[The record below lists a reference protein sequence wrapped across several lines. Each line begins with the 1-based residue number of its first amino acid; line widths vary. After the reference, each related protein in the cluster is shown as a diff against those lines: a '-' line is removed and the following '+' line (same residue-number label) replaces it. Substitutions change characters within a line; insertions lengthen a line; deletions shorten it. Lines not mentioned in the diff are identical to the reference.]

1 VLIKYVIQTVL
12 YVSLILS
19 EDADQ
24 DVELIWNVFELS
36 TSSDALGPGHVII
49 DPDKDR
55 DYEQVLAL
63 AGLGMLIN
71 VRVFTVDSW
80 LTIVA
85 NSIALVLPHLP
96 ETGKSYFHF
105 EAFC

>member
-1 VLIKYVIQTVL
+1 MLIKYVIQTVL

-96 ETGKSYFHF
+96 ETGKSYLHF

>member
-1 VLIKYVIQTVL
+1 ML
-12 YVSLILS
+12 YVSPILS

-49 DPDKDR
+49 DPDKDT

-71 VRVFTVDSW
+71 VKVFTVDSW

-96 ETGKSYFHF
+96 ETGKSYLHF

>member
-1 VLIKYVIQTVL
+1 M
-12 YVSLILS
+12 SPILS

-55 DYEQVLAL
+55 GYEQGLAL

-71 VRVFTVDSW
+71 VKVFTVDSW

-85 NSIALVLPHLP
+85 NSIALLPHLP
-96 ETGKSYFHF
+96 ETGKSYLHF